1 MNINKKLLL
10 RLSCVFIIISFT
22 VTAFA
27 LNSMVD
33 EENITVSDTEN
44 EIGIT
49 VPYTPAPGVEQVTL
63 LAVRGGEDP
72 PETIEES
79 DIVYIDQQSAEL
91 SSFSF
96 AVDKGKFDGENR
108 YIHIKL
114 GGTSVETPDL
124 VTMEIYSGH
133 SISGTVSTAADYYD
147 FEDADI
153 NNELNSA
160 WKTTVELR
168 PSFLSD
174 TVIATADV
182 DPETKAFE
190 LTDIENGTYVLEIKR
205 AGYLSRYVTVTVEN
219 EDVALQD
226 KPIIPGD
233 FNNDLVIDPADASA
247 LWYVMGYGYGAPG
260 YIAEWDI
267 SPDGIMDAA
276 DHAMFFYYVGLDVT
290 YYNED
295 VDYEN

>member
-96 AVDKGKFDGENR
+96 TVDKDKFDGENR

-205 AGYLSRYVTVTVEN
+205 KGYLARNVSVTVSDGDVE
-219 EDVALQD
+219 LQD
-226 KPIIPGD
+226 KPLHPGD
-233 FNNDLVIDPADASA
+233 LDGNYFIDGSDVGLLFSKT
-247 LWYVMGYGYGAPG
+247 GNSYGDPG
-260 YIAEWDI
+260 YSFECDI
-267 SPDGIMDAA
+267 YADGYIDGS
-276 DHAMFFYYVGLDVT
+276 DVGLLFT
-290 YYNED
+290 YTGLDYSSYNED
-295 VDYEN
+295 VNFEE